1 MNSIYPAL
9 RSSTEIASALAAEL
23 APGERLLWSGQPK
36 QGVVFRSSEWF
47 MTPFSLL
54 WGGFAI
60 FWEWSV
66 IQSNAPAFF
75 MLWGVPFVLIG
86 LYLIFGRFIVEA
98 QQRAR
103 TMYRVTNERVLIV
116 SGLFN
121 RKIKSLALRTLSDLS
136 LSENSNGEGSITFGS
151 TPPFASWF
159 GGSAWPGMEAYAG
172 PRFEEIPNARTVY
185 NVIRDAQRAA
195 K

>member
-1 MNSIYPAL
+1 
-9 RSSTEIASALAAEL
+9 
-23 APGERLLWSGQPK
+23 
-36 QGVVFRSSEWF
+36 

-103 TMYRVTNERVLIV
+103 TMYGVTNERVLIV